1 VADTRV
7 EILRR
12 LARRGVGSALQRAL
26 VQSRPE
32 AIAAAITHLAPDEQ
46 RLIMAHID
54 DDELAAGVLSAVEE
68 SDLLHLVR
76 DLPFDRLVSLLN
88 EMDVD
93 DEADVIDRLPEELR
107 DRVLQAIPEV
117 DKELVEDILAWPQ
130 DSAGGIMQPI
140 AFRLNEA
147 LTCRTAISEL
157 HRQHEDLET
166 VFYIYVENDS
176 GHLVGVVSLRAL
188 LTHSPSSALKEIM
201 SSDLISVAPQTDQE
215 EVARLVSR
223 YDLLALPVVDENR
236 RLLGIVTI
244 DDVVDVLMEE
254 AHEDM
259 MLMAGVADELNPGL
273 VSVFMAARQ
282 RFTWL
287 LVTLVGGIIMSE
299 MIGAFENVLAQQA
312 VLAGFIP
319 VMLGMGGNVGIQA
332 ATVAFGN
339 IAAGTVQEGGLV
351 PTLLRETRV
360 GFLLGIAFAVTLGAY
375 ALTKGYLGSPGWEHP
390 MLAVSISLSIILT
403 VVSAAALGALVPMT
417 LFRMGVDPA
426 IATGPFVTTLI
437 DVFAILIYFCT
448 CMTLLGL

>member
-32 AIAAAITHLAPDEQ
+32 AIAAAISHLAPDEQ
-46 RLIMAHID
+46 RLVMAHID
-54 DDELAAGVLSAVEE
+54 DDEVAAGVLSAVEE

-76 DLPFDRLVSLLN
+76 DLPFDRLVILLN

-107 DRVLQAIPEV
+107 DNVLQAIQDA

-140 AFRLNEA
+140 AFRLNES

-166 VFYIYVENDS
+166 VFYIYVENDA

-188 LTHSPSSALKEIM
+188 LTHSPSSVLKQIM

-236 RLLGIVTI
+236 CMLGIVTI

-259 MLMAGVADELNPGL
+259 MLMAGVADELEPES
-273 VSVFMAARQ
+273 VSSFKAARQ
-282 RFTWL
+282 RFNWL
-287 LVTLVGGIIMSE
+287 IVTLLGGIIMAE
-299 MIGAFENVLAQQA
+299 MIGSFENALAQQA

-332 ATVAFGN
+332 ATVAVRN
-339 IAAGTVQEGGLV
+339 IATGNLRQGGLG

-360 GFLLGIAFAVTLGAY
+360 GFLLGIAFALTLGGY
-375 ALTKGYLGSPGWEHP
+375 AIVKHTVGSPGWEHP
-390 MLAVSISLSIILT
+390 MLAASIALSIVLT
-403 VVSAAALGALVPMT
+403 VVGAAALGSLVPHT
-417 LFRMGVDPA
+417 LHRLNVDPA

-437 DVFAILIYFCT
+437 DVLAIMIYFT
-448 CMTLLGL
+448 TSMTLLGI